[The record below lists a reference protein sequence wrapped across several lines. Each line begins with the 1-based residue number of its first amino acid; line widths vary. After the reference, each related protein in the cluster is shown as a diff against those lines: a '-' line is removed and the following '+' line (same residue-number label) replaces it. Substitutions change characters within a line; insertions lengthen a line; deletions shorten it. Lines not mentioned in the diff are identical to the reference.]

1 MTTLIL
7 RTTARVVLPLVLVY
21 SAALFFQG
29 HNQPGGGFIAG
40 VLTATGIALV
50 YMAYGVDYFEKTT
63 LGTEDTEAYHFRST
77 VVRVYRHASAA
88 GLLIAVGGGFAA
100 AILGYPFLS
109 QSYVE
114 PHLPLFGEVEV
125 ASAIVFDFGV
135 YVVVVGSILTI
146 VSLMGGEY
154 E

>member
-40 VLTATGIALV
+40 VLTAAGIALM
-50 YMAYGVDYFEKTT
+50 YMAYDVDYFEKTT
-63 LGTEDTEAYHFRST
+63 LGGGEGEHHFRST
-77 VVRVYRHASAA
+77 VVGFYRHASAA
-88 GLLIAVGGGFAA
+88 GLLIAVAGGIAA
-100 AILGYPFLS
+100 VLLGYPFLS

-114 PHLPLFGEVEV
+114 SSLPLFGDVEV

-135 YVVVVGSILTI
+135 YVVVVGALLTI